1 MKDKNND
8 SSKQL
13 VLTVVGI
20 AILVLVIVGI
30 VLAVLFYTKDGDKN
44 KDVSTATITMNYT
57 ENTNGISITNAT
69 PMNDTV
75 GKLLTNEENVF
86 DFTVNAK
93 LDKGTKVNYEIV
105 AVKDSNSTLLDNNV
119 KLYLQKS
126 DDSSYS
132 SATQVIEPS
141 NYVISDATPIGK
153 VEGMVLD
160 KGTFT
165 KSSTI
170 YYRLKLWTSDTYNQ
184 LGTNGYYK
192 IKVNIYGKAQ

>member
-1 MKDKNND
+1 MKEKKND

-20 AILVLVIVGI
+20 IILVLVIIGV
-30 VLAVLFYTKDGDKN
+30 VFAVLFYTKGSHN
-44 KDVSTATITMNYT
+44 NNEVSTATITMNYT
-57 ENTNGISITNAT
+57 ENTNGISITSAI
-69 PMNDTV
+69 PMDDNV
-75 GKLLTNEENVF
+75 GKMLTNEENVF

-105 AVKDSNSTLLDNNV
+105 AVKDSNSTIPDNNV
-119 KLYLQKS
+119 KLYLQKA

-141 NYVISDATPIGK
+141 NYILSDATPIGK

-184 LGTNGYYK
+184 LGTNGYFK